1 MSKGRRMRHSARA
14 NQCLMYSIYVN
25 ISMAKRRGAG
35 RRTLGILRSPNLFQ
49 RSSIVYKP
57 IKAVTKNPTH
67 LTLTTQPML
76 MPVNASHT
84 HQSRENGLKE

>member
-1 MSKGRRMRHSARA
+1 MTRGRRMRHNARA
-14 NQCLMYSIYVN
+14 NQCLMYSVYLN
-25 ISMAKRRGAG
+25 ISTAKGRRAG

-57 IKAVTKNPTH
+57 TKAVTKNPTH

-76 MPVNASHT
+76 MPVKASHT